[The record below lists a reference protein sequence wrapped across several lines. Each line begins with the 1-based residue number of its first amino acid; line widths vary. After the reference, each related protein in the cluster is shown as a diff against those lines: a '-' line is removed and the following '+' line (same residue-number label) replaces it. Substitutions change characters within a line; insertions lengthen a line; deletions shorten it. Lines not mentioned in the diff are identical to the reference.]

1 MMKLAIEGLKPMY
14 ATLQKSIEC
23 QPCDEDRESALY
35 ALNEMSRLIIC
46 TTTTYEGM
54 TAPQLVMNI
63 EEDLRY
69 VSGQMTQE
77 EEEARIKF
85 HWDLIEQQNKEL
97 LEFMEQQRQER
108 GREKK

>member
-1 MMKLAIEGLKPMY
+1 MKLAIEGLKPMY
-14 ATLQKSIEC
+14 ATLMKAVENI
-23 QPCDEDRESALY
+23 PGDEIESALY
-35 ALNEMSRLIIC
+35 ALNEMARLIIC

-69 VSGQMTQE
+69 VSGQMTEE

-85 HWDLIEQQNKEL
+85 HWDLIEQQDKEL
-97 LEFMEQQRQER
+97 REFMEQQRQER